1 MYRIC
6 RVVGVGT
13 AQRGHNLHMMQLV
26 TAPSGVSLQVRAVPV
41 GTPLRITNTPGTGI
55 VDNLIWTVYL
65 EWRTSRAKRWK
76 VAVIRPDHVGA
87 DHVLF
92 ARTLSR
98 GERPKAALEDLV
110 RRCELGE
117 FTDSTPA

>member
-1 MYRIC
+1 MPGVCRSVTRVAVVRDVRTC

-65 EWRTSRAKRWK
+65 EWRTSRAKPRST
-76 VAVIRPDHVGA
+76 D
-87 DHVLF
+87 VLGGV
-92 ARTLSR
+92 S
-98 GERPKAALEDLV
+98 
-110 RRCELGE
+110 
-117 FTDSTPA
+117 

>member
-1 MYRIC
+1 M
-6 RVVGVGT
+6 VGVGT
-13 AQRGHNLHMMQLV
+13 AQRVHNRHMMQLV
-26 TAPSGVSLQVRAVPV
+26 TAPSGVSFQVRAVPV

-76 VAVIRPDHVGA
+76 VAVIRPDPVGA

-92 ARTLSR
+92 SRTLPR
-98 GERPKAALEDLV
+98 GERPEPALEDLV